1 MFVFIP
7 SLLFVDAYLLY
18 FSQLFYFYPS
28 MTRRF
33 VMTSVSSA
41 NKEQSLTEK
50 EKKVER
56 DNASKLAHALGI
68 DMTVLNNSMALRAL
82 PLHRFGKNRGA
93 RSMTKAWKSA
103 AVVHDATYLLYRRNE
118 DDSVVPN
125 ENVLPKHV
133 RQTFCDDEIASLARL
148 DVVGKLALKLINE
161 TLRTSIKFRKIGTIK
176 KQIERF
182 NGNGD
187 GIQFAAVVAADPR
200 KVYADDEVTPPP
212 KKDEDENIHVSSL
225 PPSEKD
231 ISDARHDAKIIRAR
245 LLAGIG
251 LNDIVANANIDLS
264 ALQRK
269 FRVCA
274 VARPNNDGA
283 SLYFNANW
291 GPIVLKSLVNRGAY
305 AAGVCEWSD
314 LGVWRGAN
322 VEHLRSIF
330 NGKETIKPDTPR
342 TRIVLRFPKKGVGK
356 KGDAVYDEGGS
367 IKIGNIDRVTPVSI
381 AIAVASA
388 SVLASEWS
396 EIASKR
402 KKGGVKVLVKSA
414 TKGDVRAFAF
424 SATETNGDFSWW

>member
-1 MFVFIP
+1 
-7 SLLFVDAYLLY
+7 
-18 FSQLFYFYPS
+18 
-28 MTRRF
+28 
-33 VMTSVSSA
+33 
-41 NKEQSLTEK
+41 
-50 EKKVER
+50 
-56 DNASKLAHALGI
+56 
-68 DMTVLNNSMALRAL
+68 
-82 PLHRFGKNRGA
+82 
-93 RSMTKAWKSA
+93 
-103 AVVHDATYLLYRRNE
+103 
-118 DDSVVPN
+118 
-125 ENVLPKHV
+125 
-133 RQTFCDDEIASLARL
+133 
-148 DVVGKLALKLINE
+148 
-161 TLRTSIKFRKIGTIK
+161 
-176 KQIERF
+176 
-182 NGNGD
+182 
-187 GIQFAAVVAADPR
+187 
-200 KVYADDEVTPPP
+200 
-212 KKDEDENIHVSSL
+212 
-225 PPSEKD
+225 
-231 ISDARHDAKIIRAR
+231 
-245 LLAGIG
+245 
-251 LNDIVANANIDLS
+251 LNDIVANANIDIS